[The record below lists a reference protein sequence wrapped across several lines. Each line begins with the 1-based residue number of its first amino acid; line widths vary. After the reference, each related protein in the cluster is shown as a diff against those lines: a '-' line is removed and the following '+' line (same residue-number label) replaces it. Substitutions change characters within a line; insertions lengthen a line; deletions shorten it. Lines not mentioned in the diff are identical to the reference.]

1 MHAYLEGDGDA
12 LRIFGDLAPSLLLDV
27 SLDDAGVPPLGPGAG
42 DWRIYLTTPEGER
55 ELVVARG
62 SEREDDARSLAATVA
77 AALAQTP

>member
-1 MHAYLEGDGDA
+1 MHAYLEGDGGG

-42 DWRIYLTTPEGER
+42 DWRIYLTTPDGER

-62 SEREDDARSLAATVA
+62 SERERDARELAAAVA
-77 AALAQTP
+77 AALGQTR